1 MSAERNYETLLL
13 RSDALRVLLLGSAL
27 VLFGTFGFRVLEDA
41 PWLDSFYMTVIT
53 ITTVGVGVVTS
64 PSPMGKILI
73 VTLVLAG
80 VTLGYMTAA
89 ILGRAVLTNFVFR
102 TRKRMHKVIDGLSDH
117 VILCGYGR
125 LGQIVREELEALG
138 KKFVIIEI
146 AKDTAR
152 LLAEEQ
158 LLHIHGDATE
168 DEILLQAGVERC
180 SGVIAAIGS
189 DAGNVFIT
197 LTTKEYNATCPIVA
211 RAEDPNTEHK
221 LLLVGATS
229 VVTPYS
235 LGGRRLAQAFLRPG
249 AVDLADL
256 ALGGGN
262 HEVLIEEVALP
273 LHMPDAMA
281 TLKGLDLGQRFG
293 LIAVAVRHS
302 SDGSLHF
309 NPRADEEL
317 RPNDHL
323 MVMGKR
329 EHIDTCLQ
337 FLSDCG

>member
-1 MSAERNYETLLL
+1 MSAGRNYETLLW
-13 RSDALRVLLLGSAL
+13 RSDALRVFLLGSAL
-27 VLFGTFGFRVLEDA
+27 VLFGTFGFRFLEDA

-53 ITTVGVGVVTS
+53 ITTVGIGVVTS

-73 VTLVLAG
+73 VILVLAG

-117 VILCGYGR
+117 IILCGYGR

-146 AKDTAR
+146 EKDTAR

-168 DEILLQAGVERC
+168 DEVLLQAGVERC

-197 LTTKEYNATCPIVA
+197 LTKISYC
-211 RAEDPNTEHK
+211 
-221 LLLVGATS
+221 LYLWS
-229 VVTPYS
+229 
-235 LGGRRLAQAFLRPG
+235 LRPSCLTIIFSSSG
-249 AVDLADL
+249 WPVCHKIFCRGITNSL
-256 ALGGGN
+256 
-262 HEVLIEEVALP
+262 LIHWV
-273 LHMPDAMA
+273 
-281 TLKGLDLGQRFG
+281 
-293 LIAVAVRHS
+293 
-302 SDGSLHF
+302 
-309 NPRADEEL
+309 
-317 RPNDHL
+317 
-323 MVMGKR
+323 
-329 EHIDTCLQ
+329 
-337 FLSDCG
+337 